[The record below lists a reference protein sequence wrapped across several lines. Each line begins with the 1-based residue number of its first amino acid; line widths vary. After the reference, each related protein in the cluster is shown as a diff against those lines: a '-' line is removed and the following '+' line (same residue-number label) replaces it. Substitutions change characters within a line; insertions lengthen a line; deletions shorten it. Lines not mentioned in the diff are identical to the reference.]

1 MGFPDGV
8 DTVTVTAGAGGLR
21 APDGTACTGTVTLTP
36 SVDRVVS
43 EEHGLIVLGTSNATL
58 GASGMFTLG
67 PVLATDA
74 DGFTPSGWTYRV
86 DENFTGLPPRSY
98 SIALP
103 AADASVALPEL
114 VEVDASDGTT
124 VWVPPG
130 GGTPSSTVTA
140 ETSYGQTPAAGSSTA
155 YSRGDHTHGTP
166 AAPTAGTTAGTF
178 AAGDD
183 SRIVGAA
190 QKAQN
195 LGDLDDAVTARSNLG
210 LGEAAV
216 LDVGTVADTVAAGDD
231 ARLTDSRTPTGS
243 AGGDLSGTYPN
254 PGVAKVK
261 GVTISG
267 TPTAGD
273 ALVATSSSAASW
285 SAVSAS
291 DPWVFDVTD
300 PAYGAVGDGQV
311 VADGAMTASSAAL
324 ACTTSAP
331 FTVNDV
337 GKAISVKGAG
347 ASGVTT
353 LVTTIAAFT
362 DAGHVTLTDAAATSI
377 TGAIV
382 IWGTDDTDAV
392 NTAVDAA
399 ETYLAAGHTYAQVFL
414 PPRAYVIAG
423 PLDNSKSGNGQIV
436 FGPVATTGVKQ
447 ILEFRGAADGAAAVR
462 HWEQTVPQFAG
473 SCLISLGVYA
483 STSAQTS
490 NINADGNPA
499 VISGPNEGSGYGVSA
514 AFSNMQAVVKDLA
527 ILTTHSSFG
536 LTYGALNLWGCA
548 NAHVENIGY
557 GTAGTV
563 ASPSTDYSSPGTFG
577 TGLSVGLLL
586 PAPGNNDHVIARN
599 VSCGGGYTYALF
611 LTEHTVIDRY
621 MALYCW
627 AGLVAVGTYAGS
639 VGSVHSMHITSASI
653 EACTHELYIYGAGS
667 SGVGPTVYGNISTES
682 STPNVAGSST
692 SAMNAALGRIVLT
705 GLFTESGVSVSAPTG
720 LELVD
725 GQVPR
730 AIKRKTDTFTASPI
744 DRTLVCDTSDGAF
757 TGTLP
762 AADFC
767 PVEYVFK
774 NVGASD
780 LTVSTTSSQLIYTT
794 SGTGATTATVG
805 AGETLRVQASFDGSA
820 WGWYAV

>member
-21 APDGTACTGTVTLTP
+21 APDGAAYTGTVTLTP

-43 EEHGLIVLGTSNATL
+43 SEHGLIVLGTSNATL

-98 SIALP
+98 TVSLP
-103 AADASVALPEL
+103 AAVTEVALQSL
-114 VEVDASDGTT
+114 VAVDASDGT
-124 VWVPPG
+124 VVLQPPG

-140 ETSYGQTPAAGSSTA
+140 ETSYGQTPAAGVSTA

-183 SRIVGAA
+183 
-190 QKAQN
+190 
-195 LGDLDDAVTARSNLG
+195 ARF
-210 LGEAAV
+210 
-216 LDVGTVADTVAAGDD
+216 
-231 ARLTDSRTPTGS
+231 TDSRAPTGA

-548 NAHVENIGY
+548 NAHIENIGY

-639 VGSVHSMHITSASI
+639 VGSVHSMHVTSASI

-692 SAMNAALGRIVLT
+692 AAMNAALGRIVLT

-774 NVGASD
+774 NVGAGD
-780 LTVSTTSSQLIYTT
+780 LTVATTSSQLIYTT